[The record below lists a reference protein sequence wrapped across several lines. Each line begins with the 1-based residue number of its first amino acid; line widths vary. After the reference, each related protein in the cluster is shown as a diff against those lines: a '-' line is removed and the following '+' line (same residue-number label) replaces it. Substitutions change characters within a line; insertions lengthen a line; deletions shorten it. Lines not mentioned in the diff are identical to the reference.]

1 VKSVTTHEAKTHLS
15 RLIREVQ
22 AGEIVI
28 ILNGAVPV
36 ARLTATE
43 DRSRSRP
50 SVGTVTSEAVHYTE
64 DAFEPMSDEEL
75 ETWGL

>member
-1 VKSVTTHEAKTHLS
+1 MKSVTTHQAKTYLS
-15 RLIREVQ
+15 QLIREVQ
-22 AGEIVI
+22 AGETVI
-28 ILNGAVPV
+28 ILNGTMPV

-64 DAFEPMSDEEL
+64 DAFDPMSDEEL
-75 ETWGL
+75 GTWGL